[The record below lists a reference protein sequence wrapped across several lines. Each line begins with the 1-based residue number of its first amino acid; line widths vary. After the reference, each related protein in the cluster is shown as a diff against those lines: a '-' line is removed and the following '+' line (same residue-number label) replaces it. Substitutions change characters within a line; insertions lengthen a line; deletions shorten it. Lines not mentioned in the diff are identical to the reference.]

1 MSDKP
6 SVSIVTI
13 LNDIPDLYKLIEY
26 HWNTIDYPKDK
37 LEWIIIDN
45 SKINDSNKIKS
56 ISPNILYI
64 HVDSNEYIEKI
75 NFENDNE
82 KILWNYHKK
91 LGSLPIGFLRDYAV
105 GCTEH
110 DYILHYDIDTIYNPK
125 TLLRKLR
132 TLKNNKLECIYC
144 KCMLGYDIYE
154 KGLYKL
160 ENEHSGYAS
169 TLFHTRDFWKRSGFK
184 WTDIDNE
191 AYNFHYNKGLDRNMD
206 NYYDSIKLLSIDNI
220 HKYSPINIK
229 LDNIDTNIPD
239 IVNNI
244 VINKHPLSKLLNDFF
259 YDKCINVLGINSEI
273 IQGFK
278 NDKWNTTNISIE
290 KKSKEKVIL
299 KKIKSLEIDTIN
311 ICFININYP
320 IWKLFNDIKF
330 DCIILESMKNIDQMN
345 SILEK
350 SGYILLNNLFINKRL
365 LQ

>member
-110 DYILHYDIDTIYNPK
+110 DYILHYDIDTIYNPR
-125 TLLRKLR
+125 TLSRKIR
-132 TLKNNKLECIYC
+132 TLKDNKLECVYC
-144 KCMLGYDIYE
+144 KCMLGYDIYA
-154 KGLYKL
+154 KTLYKL

-169 TLFHTRDFWKRSGFK
+169 TLFHTKEFWKRGGFK
-184 WTDIDNE
+184 WSDIDNE
-191 AYNFHYNKGLDRNMD
+191 AYHFHYNKGVDRNMD
-206 NYYDSIKLLSIDNI
+206 NYYDSIKILSIDNI
-220 HKYSPINIK
+220 HKYRPINID
-229 LDNIDTNIPD
+229 LTNIEIKIPD
-239 IVNNI
+239 IINDI
-244 VINKHPLSKLLNDFF
+244 TINKHPLYGQLNNLF
-259 YDKCINVLGINSEI
+259 YNKKINILGINSEI

-278 NDKWNTTNISIE
+278 DENWTDYNIQIE
-290 KKSKEKVIL
+290 KKTKEKVIL
-299 KKIKSLEIDTIN
+299 KKIQSLKLEEIN
-311 ICFININYP
+311 ICFLNINYP
-320 IWKLFNDIKF
+320 IWEIFKVITF
-330 DCIILESMKNIDQMN
+330 DCIILETNKNIEQMQ
-345 SILEK
+345 SILLK
-350 SGYILLNNLFINKRL
+350 NNYFLINNMFLHKEFL
-365 LQ
+365 K